1 MLIPASDNFFLSAR
15 IFRMARRQRRALGE
29 LSLHDPSVSGDVYLR
44 VILLGCV
51 DAVITLPISIVRLV
65 SKLAPP
71 PSSFYPGW
79 DEVHANFSYIPVETA
94 SEWKKDWRTTIQVR
108 YDLWIN
114 LLSAFGFFA
123 LFGLTKEAQTAYR
136 CSCWKIMSPLGLKKP
151 TLPEDPVISD
161 MRFGSVSNRITEAN
175 SCP

>member
-1 MLIPASDNFFLSAR
+1 
-15 IFRMARRQRRALGE
+15 MARRQRKALSE
-29 LSLHDPSVSGDVYLR
+29 LSLRDPSVSSDVYLR

-71 PSSFYPGW
+71 PPSFYPGW
-79 DEVHANFSYIPVETA
+79 DEVHANFSYIPVETVG
-94 SEWKKDWRTTIQVR
+94 EWKEDWRATIQVR

-114 LLSAFGFFA
+114 LFSAFGFFA
-123 LFGLTKEAQTAYR
+123 LFGLTTEARTAYR
-136 CSCWKIMSPLGLKKP
+136 SSYWKIMSPLGFKEP
-151 TLPEDPVISD
+151 TSPEDTVISD
-161 MRFGSVSNRITEAN
+161 MRFGTNSNRITEVN